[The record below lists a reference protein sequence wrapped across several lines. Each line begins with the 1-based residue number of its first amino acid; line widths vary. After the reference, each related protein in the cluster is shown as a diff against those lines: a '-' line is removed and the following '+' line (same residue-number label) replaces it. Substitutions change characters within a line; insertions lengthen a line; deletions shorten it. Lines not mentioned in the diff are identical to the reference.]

1 MRFTYLFFSLLLCI
15 TSYAQPNPINRRA
28 MAIAGL
34 AQGPFVIDNSPGLV
48 LNFQSDVGV
57 LGSSGTYPP
66 AGNETVSWW
75 TNQADAGPITGGG
88 NGNLATNGSSAN
100 KPVFYHTNGPN
111 GKPFVSFTNS
121 PYAMLQP
128 NFSPAYHTPDTMF
141 AVLRYRSTGIT
152 SFPISG
158 NQNSAL
164 QNLEFNASDIPL
176 AATDGGGTLS
186 ANKVVGT
193 NWFLVTILFNDG
205 STSIIRTNRVQA
217 NSGTISGGNTGFTWG
232 TLGAF
237 WDATFPAS
245 VEFAAFVYATNNL
258 NNVGSVGAY
267 WLTNIEN
274 TLSAKYGTP

>member
-1 MRFTYLFFSLLLCI
+1 MRRLITVLILLCVVSA
-15 TSYAQPNPINRRA
+15 TGQPFDKRRA

-34 AQGPFVIDNSPGLV
+34 ASAPFSIDNTPGIK

-57 LGSSGTYPP
+57 LGSSGSYPP
-66 AGNETVSWW
+66 AENETIKFW

-88 NGNLATNGSSAN
+88 NGDLATNNGFAN
-100 KPVFYHTNGPN
+100 QPVWYHTNGPN
-111 GKPFVSFTNS
+111 GKPFISCTNS
-121 PYAMLQP
+121 PHSLLQP
-128 NFSPAYHTPDTMF
+128 NHSPTYHTPDTMF
-141 AVLRYRSTGIT
+141 CVLRYRSTGIT
-152 SFPISG
+152 SFPVSG
-158 NQNSAL
+158 NVNTDL
-164 QNLEFNASDIPL
+164 QDIEFNTSDIPL

-193 NWFLVTILFNDG
+193 NWVLFTIVFNDG

-217 NSGTISGGNTGFTWG
+217 NSGTITGGNTTFVWG
-232 TLGAF
+232 SLGAF
-237 WDATFPAS
+237 WDASFPAK

-258 NNVGSVGAY
+258 NNVGSVGDY